1 MNSKQ
6 ILLNSIFFAV
16 SLLHLTGII
25 IHNALLQAITK
36 PLLMP
41 VLLTVYI
48 VSVSKINKWY
58 TAALL
63 FAFLGDVFL
72 MDKDR
77 YFIIGIALFLVTQ
90 LMYIKIISSR
100 LRRSTGLE
108 KTLAILPFVLYYVLL
123 ITSIKKNLN
132 ELLLPVMIYGLVI
145 SVFGILATLN
155 YVTSRTKNT
164 LLLFS
169 GAVIF
174 IASDSM
180 IALNS
185 FYRPQPYYGFL
196 IMFTYIAAQ
205 YLIFRY
211 MIQEKSSIY

>member
-6 ILLNSIFFAV
+6 ILLKSLFFSVSI
-16 SLLHLTGII
+16 LHLGGII

-41 VLLTVYI
+41 VLLALYI
-48 VSVSKINKWY
+48 VSVSKTNKWY
-58 TAALL
+58 IAALV

-77 YFIIGIALFLVTQ
+77 YFIVGIALFLVTQ

-100 LRRSTGLE
+100 LRRSTGFE
-108 KTLAILPFVLYYVLL
+108 KTLATLLFVLFYISL
-123 ITSIKKNLN
+123 ISSIKDNLN
-132 ELLLPVMIYGLVI
+132 ELLLPVMIYGMVI
-145 SVFGILATLN
+145 SIFGILATLN

-164 LLLFS
+164 FLLFI
-169 GAVIF
+169 GAILF

-196 IMFTYIAAQ
+196 IMLTYVTAQ
-205 YLIFRY
+205 YFICRH
-211 MIQEKSSIY
+211 MVAGKE

>member
-1 MNSKQ
+1 M
-6 ILLNSIFFAV
+6 V
-16 SLLHLTGII
+16 
-25 IHNALLQAITK
+25 
-36 PLLMP
+36 
-41 VLLTVYI
+41 
-48 VSVSKINKWY
+48 
-58 TAALL
+58 

-77 YFIIGIALFLVTQ
+77 YFIVGIALFLITQ

-108 KTLAILPFVLYYVLL
+108 KTLAILPFVLFYVSL
-123 ITSIKKNLN
+123 ISSIKDNLN
-132 ELLLPVMIYGLVI
+132 ELLLPVMIYGMVI
-145 SVFGILATLN
+145 SIFGILATLN

-164 LLLFS
+164 LILFI
-169 GAVIF
+169 GAILF

-196 IMFTYIAAQ
+196 IMLTYVTAQ
-205 YLIFRY
+205 YFICRH
-211 MIQEKSSIY
+211 MVAGKE

>member
-6 ILLNSIFFAV
+6 IPLKSLFFSVSI
-16 SLLHLTGII
+16 LHLGGII
-25 IHNALLQAITK
+25 IHSTPLQAITK

-41 VLLTVYI
+41 VLLALYTA
-48 VSVSKINKWY
+48 SVSKTNKWY
-58 TAALL
+58 IAALV

-77 YFIIGIALFLVTQ
+77 YFIVGIALFLITQ

-108 KTLAILPFVLYYVLL
+108 KTLAILPFVLFYVSL
-123 ITSIKKNLN
+123 ISSIKDNLN
-132 ELLLPVMIYGLVI
+132 ELLLPVMIYGMVI
-145 SVFGILATLN
+145 SIFGILATLN

-164 LLLFS
+164 LILFI
-169 GAVIF
+169 GAILF

-196 IMFTYIAAQ
+196 IMLTYVTAQ
-205 YLIFRY
+205 YFICRH
-211 MIQEKSSIY
+211 MVAGKE